1 MSLYTLEN
9 IWDSL
14 DINAL
19 SRICDCFD
27 QYEYATSKILANYI
41 CNHEKAVLLFFVVV
55 STIYL
60 SNMFI
65 YISSVEVQN
74 ELTISSFRTHVF

>member
-1 MSLYTLEN
+1 
-9 IWDSL
+9 
-14 DINAL
+14 
-19 SRICDCFD
+19 
-27 QYEYATSKILANYI
+27 LANYI